1 MTPAPRLRKPR
12 QQDSATIVVAFA
24 INLARTNL
32 ADCKP
37 SEVMRLREGLSTAL
51 GREGPRVVGV
61 RVGHLVHWPFDGLA
75 PAAYAVAEFRSLQED
90 VAAVLKTVCVPKAS
104 RTLARMNLGT
114 LRLMLLPYRD
124 RSVLSVTGTV
134 RDTFM
139 FLLASALTQ
148 VPNTIVGRCPNCD
161 RVFLATGK
169 RRYCDRAC
177 TNRAS
182 MRTWLAVPRS
192 ADMATAPTAGIT
204 GPRKQAEYRKL
215 LPRIYELK
223 DLATTSDPDAWPQNL
238 EDGLGTIKSK
248 RAAFE
253 KLERQLAVLD
263 DESWLDLKSRAA
275 VVLQERDLGRG
286 WRMLFDIFSEARAF
300 GYLVS
305 TGCSEVRFIQRAED
319 KTPDLQATKDESPV
333 LCEVKT
339 LNISKGEAER
349 RQRVHAGEISAV
361 STKAHLDN
369 GFLNKLG
376 STLKEAVEQL
386 DAVDPERKAQR
397 IVFMV
402 VHFDDW
408 VGDYQPEYF
417 AEMDTHLSQNP
428 VPGAELVFCA
438 ASNLFERTFT
448 MKSATVLSE

>member
-1 MTPAPRLRKPR
+1 MTPAPGHRKPR

-24 INLARTNL
+24 INLSRTDL
-32 ADCKP
+32 ADCQP
-37 SEVMRLREGLSTAL
+37 WDLTRMQHELGAAL
-51 GREGPRVVGV
+51 GREPTGEIAV
-61 RVGHLVHWPFDGLA
+61 RAGHLVHWSFDDRA
-75 PAAYAVAEFRSLQED
+75 PAAYTVTDFESLQKD
-90 VAAVLKTVCVPKAS
+90 VVAVLRTVCVPKAS
-104 RTLARMNLGT
+104 RALAPMTLGT

-124 RSVLSVTGTV
+124 RSALAVTGTV

-139 FLLASALTQ
+139 FLLASALTL
-148 VPNTIVGRCPNCD
+148 VPNTLVGRCPECD
-161 RVFLATGK
+161 RLFFVRGK
-169 RRYCDRAC
+169 RRYCDRVC

-182 MRTWLAVPRS
+182 MRTWLATPHS
-192 ADMATAPTAGIT
+192 AGMATTPVATSSDLS
-204 GPRKQAEYRKL
+204 KQPAYRKL

-223 DLATTSDPDAWPQNL
+223 DLATSSHPDAWPQNL
-238 EDGLGTIKSK
+238 EEGLGTIKSK
-248 RAAFE
+248 RAAYE

-275 VVLQERDLGRG
+275 VVLQERDWGRG

-305 TGCSEVRFIQRAED
+305 TGCSEVRFIQRSEG

-339 LNISKGEAER
+339 INISKGESER

-361 STKAHLDN
+361 STKTHLDD

-417 AEMDTHLSQNP
+417 AEMDTYLSQNP

-448 MKSATVLSE
+448 MKSATVLSG